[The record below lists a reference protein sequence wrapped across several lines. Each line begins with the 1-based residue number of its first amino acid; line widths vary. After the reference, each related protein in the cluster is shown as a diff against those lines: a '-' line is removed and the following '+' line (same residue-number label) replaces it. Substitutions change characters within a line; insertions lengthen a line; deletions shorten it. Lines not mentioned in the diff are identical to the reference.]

1 MMLHSSLKSS
11 FRIAADAVKNKCLC
25 CEIDVET
32 LFIASGARSCE
43 VGSYPFLSRIPS
55 WSLAVL
61 LTMRFD
67 DLLPSH
73 LGTLI
78 RCRYD

>member
-11 FRIAADAVKNKCLC
+11 LRIAADAVKNKCFR
-25 CEIDVET
+25 CEVDVET
-32 LFIASGARSCE
+32 QIIASGARSSE
-43 VGSYPFLSRIPS
+43 VGSYLFVSRIPS

-61 LTMRFD
+61 LTVSFD
-67 DLLPSH
+67 VLLPPH

-78 RCRYD
+78 RWWCD